1 MIIIG
6 NRAIFCRRVRTLRKK
21 YYLSQKALS
30 ALIGVSVYSLRGWE
44 EETLVPMLSNE
55 TLSRLCQVF
64 NTTAATFC
72 AESPC
77 D

>member
-21 YYLSQKALS
+21 YYLSQKALA

-44 EETLVPMLSNE
+44 EETLEPMLSDE
-55 TLSRLCQVF
+55 SLARLCQVF
-64 NTTAATFC
+64 DTTAATFY
-72 AESPC
+72 AEGPL